1 MRIVIALGGN
11 ALGDSPAEQLELV
24 KHTAESIVDLVNANH
39 EIVLV
44 HGNGPQVGMII
55 KSFESGSER
64 NETPEMPMPECG
76 AMSQGYI
83 GYHLQNAVKN
93 LLKKKEMDVKVATL
107 ITQTVV
113 EKNDSAFQ
121 NPTKPIGKFYSYEE
135 SLEKSKEKG
144 VTMVEDSGRGYRVVV
159 PSPKPINIVEK
170 ETIIDLLESNTVVIA
185 GGGGGIP
192 VIETHD
198 GFVGVPAVID
208 KDSTAAK
215 LAKVIDADT
224 FIILTAVSTVMI
236 NFGKPN
242 QEAILKMNLIE
253 AQKHIDNK
261 QFPPGSMLPKVEA
274 AMEFVKSKPN
284 SQALIASLE
293 EVSLALKG
301 QTGTIIYY

>member
-1 MRIVIALGGN
+1 MRVVVALGGN
-11 ALGDSPAEQLELV
+11 ALGDNPTEQLELV
-24 KHTAESIVDLVNANH
+24 KHTAESIVDLVEANH

-55 KSFESGSER
+55 KSFESSSER
-64 NETPEMPMPECG
+64 NESPEMPMPECG

-83 GYHLQNAVKN
+83 GYHIQNAVKN
-93 LLKKKEMDVKVATL
+93 LLKKKKMDSKVITL

-113 EKNDSAFQ
+113 DKNDKAFQ
-121 NPTKPIGKFYSYEE
+121 NPTKPIGKFYTYEE
-135 SLEKSKEKG
+135 SLRIAKEKG
-144 VTMVEDSGRGYRVVV
+144 VTIVEDSGRGYRIVV
-159 PSPKPINIVEK
+159 PSPKPIDIVEK
-170 ETIIDLLESNTVVIA
+170 ETIIDLLKTNTVVIA

-192 VIETHD
+192 VIETEE
-198 GFVGVPAVID
+198 GYIGVPAVID

-215 LAKVIDADT
+215 LAKIIDADT

-242 QEAILKMNLIE
+242 QAAILKMNLQE
-253 AQKHIDNK
+253 AQEHIDDN
-261 QFPPGSMLPKVEA
+261 QFPPGSMLPKVQA
-274 AMEFVKSKPN
+274 AMEFVTSKPN

-301 QTGTIIYY
+301 QTGTIIYF